1 MIVAGLRKPKQFNRT
16 RIHLILFSP
25 FYPSMLYA
33 GIKGWQN
40 PVSCEDVPAM
50 DNIVAREGMEQ
61 RIVPTGMAVRDNE
74 VKQRRN
80 FSESIFR
87 EWLPADS
94 VWLGMMEAQCGME
107 AVPVYV
113 TRFGDKREP
122 I

>member
-74 VKQRRN
+74 VKRRRN

>member
-1 MIVAGLRKPKQFNRT
+1 M
-16 RIHLILFSP
+16 
-25 FYPSMLYA
+25 
-33 GIKGWQN
+33 GIEGWQN
-40 PVSCEDVPAM
+40 PISCEDVPAM

-61 RIVPTGMAVRDNE
+61 RIVPTGMATRGNE
-74 VKQRRN
+74 VKRHRN

-94 VWLGMMEAQCGME
+94 VWLGMTEAQCGI

-122 I
+122 V

>member
-1 MIVAGLRKPKQFNRT
+1 M
-16 RIHLILFSP
+16 
-25 FYPSMLYA
+25 
-33 GIKGWQN
+33 GIRGWQN
-40 PVSCEDVPAM
+40 PISCEDVPAM

-61 RIVPTGMAVRDNE
+61 RVVPTGMATRGNE
-74 VKQRRN
+74 IERHRN

-94 VWLGMMEAQCGME
+94 VWLGKTEAQCGI

-122 I
+122 V

>member
-50 DNIVAREGMEQ
+50 DNIVACEGMEQ

-74 VKQRRN
+74 VKRRRN